1 MRGVRS
7 SPATCCWATTST
19 RCAGSR
25 PTAPTWR
32 WPGARRAHLPNRGPR
47 ELAAKPRSSRGDSV
61 VIQRKLEVTYVPFD
75 RTTRVPPGTT
85 LFSAAHWIGLPIDS
99 TCGGRG
105 TCGKCKVQVVKGL
118 ADAETADHRQLRPQE
133 IADGWRLSCQARIYE
148 DMVCEVPQLL
158 RVPKAATM
166 GLGRLDILDPN
177 VRKVYLE
184 LSQPSLEDQRS
195 DVARLKDALTDEGH
209 DMVAGVAVLRTLP
222 PVFREAGFRVTAVL
236 AGEHLVAVE
245 PGDTTSE
252 CYGVAF
258 DVGTTTLVGTLMNLR
273 TGMAASVLSTLNG
286 QAPFGADVISRIS
299 HGMNGP
305 GAIQELQEAVVTT
318 MNTILD
324 ELYRESGVLPAQT
337 YEAVVVGNVT
347 MLHLLL
353 GIDPTPLSMSPFT
366 PAFMDQLSVEA
377 RELGLRIH
385 PHGYVQTLPALG
397 AYVGADIVAGVLAT
411 GIVREDK
418 LRVFVDVGTNGEIV
432 LGTAQRALATA
443 APAGPAF
450 EGSQIK
456 CGMRATVGAIEGVQL
471 GDRVELQI
479 IGGDVPAEG
488 ICGSGLVDA
497 VAQLL
502 LAGLMD
508 HSGRLKLPGDVPDHP
523 LADRLIDIDGMRAF
537 LLADGVFL
545 TQRDIRELQ
554 FAKGSI
560 ATGIKVLMDI
570 LRVTAG
576 DLDEVLLGGS
586 FGSYLNPESAK
597 VIGLVPPVDVDRII
611 AVGNSA
617 GEGAK
622 IALLSYRERQVAFE
636 LPSRIE
642 YVELSGRTDF
652 NDSFISVLGFPQLE
666 TVS

>member
-1 MRGVRS
+1 MIS
-7 SPATCCWATTST
+7 
-19 RCAGSR
+19 
-25 PTAPTWR
+25 
-32 WPGARRAHLPNRGPR
+32 
-47 ELAAKPRSSRGDSV
+47 
-61 VIQRKLEVTYVPFD
+61 RKLEVTYLPFD

-85 LFSAAHWIGLPIDS
+85 VFSAAHWIGLPIDS

-105 TCGKCKVQVVKGL
+105 TCGKCKVRVLQGI
-118 ADAETADHRQLRPQE
+118 ADPDTADHRQLRPQE
-133 IADGWRLSCQARIYE
+133 IAEGWRLSCQAHIYE
-148 DMVCEVPQLL
+148 DMRCEVPQLL

-166 GLGRLDILDPN
+166 GLGRLVILDPN
-177 VRKVYLE
+177 VRKVFLE
-184 LSQPSLEDQRS
+184 LGEPSLEDQRS
-195 DVARLKDALTDEGH
+195 DIARLKDALTEEGL
-209 DMVAGVAVLRTLP
+209 DMVAGVAVLQTLP
-222 PVFREAGFRVTAVL
+222 AALRESGFRVTAIL
-236 AGEHLVAVE
+236 SGDRLVAVE
-245 PGDTTSE
+245 AGDTTGE

-258 DVGTTTLVGTLMNLR
+258 DVGTTTVVGTLMNLR

-305 GAIQELQEAVVTT
+305 DAIHELQHAVIST
-318 MNTILD
+318 MNSILA
-324 ELYRESGVLPAQT
+324 ELYRDAGVSPMQT
-337 YEAVVVGNVT
+337 YETVVVGNMT

-353 GIDPTPLSMSPFT
+353 GVDPSPLSVSPFT
-366 PAFMDQLSVEA
+366 PAFMEQLTVEA
-377 RELGLRIH
+377 DELGLHIH

-411 GIVREDK
+411 SVVREDK

-432 LGTAQRALATA
+432 LGSAQRALATA

-456 CGMRATVGAIEGVQL
+456 CGMRATSGAIEGVQL
-471 GDRVELQI
+471 TDRVELQV
-479 IGGDVPAEG
+479 IGGDVRAEG
-488 ICGSGLVDA
+488 LCGSGLVDV

-502 LAGLMD
+502 LSGLLD
-508 HSGRLKLPGDVPDHP
+508 HSGRLKTPDAVPDHP
-523 LADRLIDIDGMRAF
+523 LRDRLIDVDGMRAF
-537 LLADGVFL
+537 LLSDGVYL

-570 LRVTAG
+570 LGVTVD

-597 VIGLVPPVDVDRII
+597 IIGLVPPVDVDKII

-642 YVELSGRTDF
+642 YVELSGRSDF

-666 TVS
+666 AVR

>member
-1 MRGVRS
+1 M
-7 SPATCCWATTST
+7 
-19 RCAGSR
+19 
-25 PTAPTWR
+25 
-32 WPGARRAHLPNRGPR
+32 
-47 ELAAKPRSSRGDSV
+47 
-61 VIQRKLEVTYVPFD
+61 IQRKFEVTYLPFD
-75 RTTRVPPGTT
+75 RTTRVPAGTT
-85 LFSAAHWIGLPIDS
+85 VFSAAHWIGLPIDS

-105 TCGKCKVQVVKGL
+105 TCGKCKVRVVRGL
-118 ADAETADHRQLRPQE
+118 TEAETADHRQLRPQE
-133 IADGWRLSCQARIYE
+133 ITDGWRLSCQAHIHD
-148 DMVCEVPQLL
+148 DMTCEVPQLL

-166 GLGRLDILDPN
+166 GLGRLVILDPN
-177 VRKVYLE
+177 VRKVYFE
-184 LSQPSLEDQRS
+184 LAEPSLHDQRS
-195 DVARLKDALTDEGH
+195 DIARLRDALTAEGL
-209 DMVAGVAVLRTLP
+209 DMVVGVPVLRTLP
-222 PVFREAGFRVTAVL
+222 PVFREAGFKVTAVL
-236 AGEHLVAVE
+236 AGDRLVAVE
-245 PGDTTSE
+245 PGDTTGD
-252 CYGVAF
+252 CYGIAF

-305 GAIQELQEAVVTT
+305 EAIVELQAAVVAT
-318 MNTILD
+318 MNEILD
-324 ELYRESGVLPAQT
+324 ALYRETGVTPVRT

-353 GIDPTPLSMSPFT
+353 GVDPSPLSMSPFT
-366 PAFMDQLSVEA
+366 PAFMDELIVEA
-377 RELGLRIH
+377 SEVGLRIH
-385 PHGYVQTLPALG
+385 PHGYIQTLPALG

-411 GIVREDK
+411 GVVREDRV
-418 LRVFVDVGTNGEIV
+418 RVFVDVGTNGEIV
-432 LGTAQRALATA
+432 LGSAQRALATA

-456 CGMRATVGAIEGVQL
+456 CGMRATVGAIEGVTL
-471 GDRVELQI
+471 NERVELQV

-502 LAGLMD
+502 LAGLLD
-508 HSGRLKLPGDVPDHP
+508 HSGRLRLASDVPDHP
-523 LADRLIDIDGMRAF
+523 LGDRLIEIDGVRAF
-537 LLADGVFL
+537 LLADGVYL

-570 LRVTAG
+570 LGVGAE

-597 VIGLVPPVDVDRII
+597 IIGLVPPVDVDRII

-636 LPSRIE
+636 LPARVE
-642 YVELSGRTDF
+642 YVELSGRSDF
-652 NDSFISVLGFPQLE
+652 NDSFISVLGFPHLGSVDSPDE
-666 TVS
+666 RPISVAKTVDSRDYRP

>member
-1 MRGVRS
+1 M
-7 SPATCCWATTST
+7 
-19 RCAGSR
+19 
-25 PTAPTWR
+25 
-32 WPGARRAHLPNRGPR
+32 
-47 ELAAKPRSSRGDSV
+47 
-61 VIQRKLEVTYVPFD
+61 IQRKLEVTYRPFD

-105 TCGKCKVQVVKGL
+105 TCGKCKVRVVEGSS
-118 ADAETADHRQLRPQE
+118 EVTTADHRLLRKDE
-133 IADGWRLSCQARIYE
+133 VDNGWRLSCQARIYE
-148 DMVCEVPQLL
+148 DIACEVPQLL

-166 GLGRLDILDPN
+166 GLSRLVIIDPN

-184 LSQPSLEDQRS
+184 LTEPDLHDQRS
-195 DVARLKDALTDEGH
+195 DVTRLRDALTAEGH
-209 DMVAGVAVLRTLP
+209 DMSAGVPVLRTLP
-222 PVFREAGFRVTAVL
+222 KALREADFKVTAVL
-236 AGEHLVAVE
+236 AGEQLVAVE
-245 PGDTTSE
+245 PGDTTEE
-252 CYGVAF
+252 CFGVAF

-273 TGMAASVLSTLNG
+273 TGMAAAVRSTLNG

-299 HGMNGP
+299 HAMNG
-305 GAIQELQEAVVTT
+305 QESLDELKTAVVTT
-318 MNTILD
+318 MNGILD
-324 ELYRESGVLPAQT
+324 ELYREAGVTPERT

-347 MLHLLL
+347 MLHLLF
-353 GIDPTPLSMSPFT
+353 GIDPTPISMMPFT
-366 PAFMDQLSVEA
+366 PAFMDALSVPASEV
-377 RELGLRIH
+377 GLRIH
-385 PHGYVQTLPALG
+385 PAGYIQTLPALG
-397 AYVGADIVAGVLAT
+397 AYVGADIVSGVLAT
-411 GIVREDK
+411 GIAREDK

-432 LGTAQRALATA
+432 IGSSQRTLATA

-456 CGMRATVGAIEGVQL
+456 CGMRATDGAIEGVQL
-471 GDRVELQI
+471 GEGVELQV
-479 IGGDVPAEG
+479 IGGDVPALG
-488 ICGSGLVDA
+488 LCGSGLVDA

-502 LAGLMD
+502 NVGLLD
-508 HSGRLKLPGDVPDHP
+508 HSGRMLSASEAPPNHP
-523 LADRLIDIDGMRAF
+523 LADRLIEVDGVKAF
-537 LLADGVFL
+537 LLAEGVYL
-545 TQRDIRELQ
+545 SQRDVRELQ

-570 LRVTAG
+570 LGVSTS
-576 DLDEVLLGGS
+576 DLDEIFLGGS

-597 VIGLVPPVDVDRII
+597 IIGLVPPVEVDKII

-652 NDSFISVLGFPQLE
+652 NDAFVSVLRFPDLE
-666 TVS
+666 LVG

>member
-1 MRGVRS
+1 M
-7 SPATCCWATTST
+7 
-19 RCAGSR
+19 
-25 PTAPTWR
+25 
-32 WPGARRAHLPNRGPR
+32 
-47 ELAAKPRSSRGDSV
+47 
-61 VIQRKLEVTYVPFD
+61 IQRKLEVQYLPFD

-105 TCGKCKVQVVKGL
+105 TCGKCKVRVIQG
-118 ADAETADHRQLRPQE
+118 AAEVTTADHRQLLKEE
-133 IADGWRLSCQARIYE
+133 IEGGWRLSCQTRIYE

-166 GLGRLDILDPN
+166 GLGRLVILDPN

-184 LSQPSLEDQRS
+184 LAEPTLEDQRS
-195 DVARLKDALTDEGH
+195 DVLRLKEALTEEGH
-209 DMVAGVAVLRTLP
+209 DMVAGVPVLRTLP
-222 PVFREAGFRVTAVL
+222 SVLREAGFRITAVL
-236 AGEHLVAVE
+236 AGEHLVAIE
-245 PGDTTSE
+245 PGDTTGE
-252 CYGVAF
+252 CFGVAF

-305 GAIQELQEAVVTT
+305 DSIRELQTAVVTT
-318 MNTILD
+318 MNGILAA
-324 ELYRESGVLPAQT
+324 LYSETGVSPDRT
-337 YEAVVVGNVT
+337 YEAVAVGNAT
-347 MLHLLL
+347 MLHLLF
-353 GIDPTPLSMSPFT
+353 GIDPGPLAVMPFT
-366 PAFMDQLSVEA
+366 PAFMEPMSVVA
-377 RELGLRIH
+377 SDVGLDIH
-385 PHGYVQTLPALG
+385 PRGYIQTLPALG

-418 LRVFVDVGTNGEIV
+418 MRVFVDVGTNGEIV
-432 LGTAQRALATA
+432 LGNGQRALATA

-450 EGSQIK
+450 EGSQIR
-456 CGMRATVGAIEGVQL
+456 CGMRATDGAIEGVQL
-471 GDRVELQI
+471 GETVELQV
-479 IGGDVPAEG
+479 IGGDVPPEG

-502 LAGLMD
+502 LAGLLD
-508 HSGRLKLPGDVPDHP
+508 HSGRMKTAGDVPGHP
-523 LADRLIDIDGMRAF
+523 LRDRLIDVDGIRAF
-537 LLADGVFL
+537 LLADGVYL
-545 TQRDIRELQ
+545 TQKDIRELQ

-570 LRVTAG
+570 LGIETK

-597 VIGLVPPVDVDRII
+597 IIGLVPPVDVDRII

-636 LPSRIE
+636 LPARIE

-652 NDSFISVLGFPQLE
+652 NDAFVSVLGFPHLE
-666 TVS
+666 LVG

>member
-1 MRGVRS
+1 MI
-7 SPATCCWATTST
+7 A
-19 RCAGSR
+19 
-25 PTAPTWR
+25 
-32 WPGARRAHLPNRGPR
+32 
-47 ELAAKPRSSRGDSV
+47 
-61 VIQRKLEVTYVPFD
+61 RKLEVTYLPYD

-85 LFSAAHWIGLPIDS
+85 VFSAAHWIGLPIDS

-105 TCGKCKVQVVKGL
+105 TCGKCKVRVVHGL
-118 ADAETADHRQLRPQE
+118 TDAETADHRQLRPQE
-133 IADGWRLSCQARIYE
+133 IADGWRLSCQAHVHE
-148 DMVCEVPQLL
+148 DMTVEVPQLL

-166 GLGRLDILDPN
+166 GLGRLVILDPN
-177 VRKVYLE
+177 VRKVYFE
-184 LSQPSLEDQRS
+184 LAEPSLHDQRS
-195 DVARLKDALTDEGH
+195 DIARLRDALTAEGH
-209 DMVAGVAVLRTLP
+209 DMIAGVDVLRTLP
-222 PVFREAGFRVTAVL
+222 RVFREAGFKVTAVL
-236 AGEHLVAVE
+236 AGGQLVAVE
-245 PGDTTSE
+245 PGDTTDE

-273 TGMAASVLSTLNG
+273 TGMAASVRSTLNG

-305 GAIQELQEAVVTT
+305 EAIGELQHAVVAT
-318 MNTILD
+318 MNAILE
-324 ELYRESGVLPAQT
+324 ELYRETGVTAEQT

-353 GIDPTPLSMSPFT
+353 GVDPSPLSMSPFT
-366 PAFMDQLSVEA
+366 PAFMDQLAVEA
-377 RELGLRIH
+377 REIGLRVH

-411 GIVREDK
+411 GVVREDR

-432 LGTAQRALATA
+432 LGSAQRALATA

-456 CGMRATVGAIEGVQL
+456 CGMRATIGAIEGVQL
-471 GDRVELQI
+471 SERVELQV
-479 IGGDVPAEG
+479 IGGDVRAEG

-502 LAGLMD
+502 VAGLMD
-508 HSGRLKLPGDVPDHP
+508 HSGRLRTRDDVPNQP
-523 LADRLIDIDGMRAF
+523 LRDRLIDVDGVRAF
-537 LLADGVFL
+537 LLADGVYL

-570 LRVTAG
+570 LGVRAE

-597 VIGLVPPVDVDRII
+597 IIGLVPPVDVDRII

-642 YVELSGRTDF
+642 YVELSGRSDF
-652 NDSFISVLGFPQLE
+652 NDSFVSVLGFPQLE
-666 TVS
+666 GVR

>member
-1 MRGVRS
+1 MI
-7 SPATCCWATTST
+7 A
-19 RCAGSR
+19 
-25 PTAPTWR
+25 
-32 WPGARRAHLPNRGPR
+32 
-47 ELAAKPRSSRGDSV
+47 
-61 VIQRKLEVTYVPFD
+61 RKLEVKYLPFD

-105 TCGKCKVQVVKGL
+105 TCGKCKVRVVEGRT
-118 ADAETADHRQLRPQE
+118 DAETADHRLLRPTE

-148 DMVCEVPQLL
+148 DMTCEVPQLL

-166 GLGRLDILDPN
+166 GLGRLVILDPN

-184 LSQPSLEDQRS
+184 LSEPSLEDQRS

-222 PVFREAGFRVTAVL
+222 QVFRDAGFRITAVL
-236 AGEHLVAVE
+236 AGEHLIAVE
-245 PGDTTSE
+245 AGDTTGD

-305 GAIQELQEAVVTT
+305 DSVRELQAAVVST
-318 MNTILD
+318 MNSIMSA
-324 ELYRESGVLPAQT
+324 LYRDTGVAPDRT
-337 YEAVVVGNVT
+337 YEAVVVGNAT
-347 MLHLLL
+347 MLHLLF
-353 GIDPTPLSMSPFT
+353 GIDPSPLAVMPFT
-366 PAFMDQLSVEA
+366 PAFIEPLSVLA
-377 RELGLRIH
+377 SDVGLDIH
-385 PHGYVQTLPALG
+385 PRGYIQTLPALG

-411 GIVREDK
+411 SVVREDK

-432 LGTAQRALATA
+432 LGSAQRALATA

-450 EGSQIK
+450 EGSQIR
-456 CGMRATVGAIEGVQL
+456 CGMRATDGAIEGVQL
-471 GDRVELQI
+471 GDTVELQV
-479 IGGDVPAEG
+479 IGGDVPAQG

-502 LAGLMD
+502 LAGLLD
-508 HSGRLKLPGDVPDHP
+508 HSGRMKTSEDVPGHP
-523 LADRLIDIDGMRAF
+523 LRDRLIEVDGVRAF
-537 LLADGVFL
+537 LLAEGVYL
-545 TQRDIRELQ
+545 SQKDIRELQ

-570 LRVTAG
+570 LGVETK

-597 VIGLVPPVDVDRII
+597 IIGLVPPVDVDRII

-636 LPSRIE
+636 LPARIE
-642 YVELSGRTDF
+642 YIELSGRTDF
-652 NDSFISVLGFPQLE
+652 NDAFVSVLGFPHLE
-666 TVS
+666 LVG

>member
-1 MRGVRS
+1 
-7 SPATCCWATTST
+7 
-19 RCAGSR
+19 
-25 PTAPTWR
+25 
-32 WPGARRAHLPNRGPR
+32 
-47 ELAAKPRSSRGDSV
+47 
-61 VIQRKLEVTYVPFD
+61 VIQRKFEVRYLPFE
-75 RTTRVPPGTT
+75 RVTRVPGGTT
-85 LFSAAHWIGLPIDS
+85 VFSAAHWIGLPIDS

-105 TCGKCKVQVVKGL
+105 TCGKCKVRIVHGL
-118 ADAETADHRQLRPQE
+118 TDAETADHRQLRPQE
-133 IADGWRLSCQARIYE
+133 IADGWRLSCQARIHE
-148 DMVCEVPQLL
+148 DMTCEVPQLL

-166 GLGRLDILDPN
+166 GLGRLVILDPN
-177 VRKVYLE
+177 VRKVFLALGE
-184 LSQPSLEDQRS
+184 PSLHDQRS
-195 DVARLKDALTDEGH
+195 DVARLRDALTVEGL
-209 DMVAGVAVLRTLP
+209 DMVASVPVLRTLP
-222 PVFREAGFRVTAVL
+222 AAMRAADFRVTAVL
-236 AGEHLVAVE
+236 SGDQLVAVE
-245 PGDTTSE
+245 GGDTTGE
-252 CYGVAF
+252 CFGVAF

-273 TGMAASVLSTLNG
+273 TGMAASVRSTLNG

-305 GAIQELQEAVVTT
+305 EAIVELQQAVVAT
-318 MNTILD
+318 MNSVLD
-324 ELYRESGVLPAQT
+324 ELYLETGVSPERT

-353 GIDPTPLSMSPFT
+353 GVDPSPLSMSPFT
-366 PAFMDQLSVEA
+366 PAFMDELAVEA
-377 RELGLRIH
+377 REIGLRIH

-411 GIVREDK
+411 GLVREDRV
-418 LRVFVDVGTNGEIV
+418 RVFVDVGTNGEIV
-432 LGTAQRALATA
+432 LGSAQRALATA

-456 CGMRATVGAIEGVQL
+456 CGMRATVGAIEGVTL
-471 GDRVELQI
+471 GDRVELQV

-497 VAQLL
+497 VAQML
-502 LAGLMD
+502 LAGLLD
-508 HSGRLKLPGDVPDHP
+508 HSGRMRARDDVPGHP
-523 LADRLIDIDGMRAF
+523 LRDRLIEVDGVRAF
-537 LLADGVFL
+537 LLADGVYL

-570 LRVTAG
+570 LGVRTE

-597 VIGLVPPVDVDRII
+597 IIGLVPPVDVDRII

-636 LPSRIE
+636 LRSRIE
-642 YVELSGRTDF
+642 YVELSGRSDF
-652 NDSFISVLGFPQLE
+652 NDSFVSVLAFPQLE
-666 TVS
+666 TVR

>member
-1 MRGVRS
+1 MI
-7 SPATCCWATTST
+7 A
-19 RCAGSR
+19 
-25 PTAPTWR
+25 
-32 WPGARRAHLPNRGPR
+32 
-47 ELAAKPRSSRGDSV
+47 
-61 VIQRKLEVTYVPFD
+61 RKLEVTYLPFD

-85 LFSAAHWIGLPIDS
+85 VFSAAHWIGLPIDS

-105 TCGKCKVQVVKGL
+105 TCGKCKVRVIRGRQ
-118 ADAETADHRQLRPQE
+118 DPETADHRQLRPQE

-148 DMVCEVPQLL
+148 DMTCEVPQLL

-166 GLGRLDILDPN
+166 GLGRLVILDPN

-184 LSQPSLEDQRS
+184 LSEPTMDDQRS
-195 DVARLKDALTDEGH
+195 DVARLKEALTTEGH

-222 PVFREAGFRVTAVL
+222 TVFREAGFHVTAVL

-245 PGDTTSE
+245 PGDTTGE

-471 GDRVELQI
+471 GDRVELQV

-502 LAGLMD
+502 LAGLLD
-508 HSGRLKLPGDVPDHP
+508 HSGRLRTRGDVAGHP
-523 LADRLIDIDGMRAF
+523 LADRLIEIDGVRAF
-537 LLADGVFL
+537 LLADGVYL

-570 LRVTAG
+570 LGVKAA
-576 DLDEVLLGGS
+576 DLDQVLLGGS

-597 VIGLVPPVDVDRII
+597 IIGLVPPVDVDRII

-642 YVELSGRTDF
+642 YVELSGRSDF
-652 NDSFISVLGFPQLE
+652 NDSFVSVLGFPQLE
-666 TVS
+666 AVI

>member
-1 MRGVRS
+1 
-7 SPATCCWATTST
+7 
-19 RCAGSR
+19 
-25 PTAPTWR
+25 
-32 WPGARRAHLPNRGPR
+32 
-47 ELAAKPRSSRGDSV
+47 
-61 VIQRKLEVTYVPFD
+61 
-75 RTTRVPPGTT
+75 

-105 TCGKCKVQVVKGL
+105 TCGKCKVRVIEGRT
-118 ADAETADHRQLRPQE
+118 DAETADHRLLRPAE
-133 IADGWRLSCQARIYE
+133 IEDGWRLSCQARIYA

-166 GLGRLDILDPN
+166 GLGRLVILDPN

-184 LSQPSLEDQRS
+184 LSEPSLEDQRG

-222 PVFREAGFRVTAVL
+222 QVFRDSGFRITAVL

-245 PGDTTSE
+245 AGDTTGD
-252 CYGVAF
+252 CFGVAF

-305 GAIQELQEAVVTT
+305 DSVLELQAAVVST
-318 MNTILD
+318 MNGIMSA
-324 ELYRESGVLPAQT
+324 LYSETGVTPDRT
-337 YEAVVVGNVT
+337 YEAVVVGNAT
-347 MLHLLL
+347 MLHLLF
-353 GIDPTPLSMSPFT
+353 GIDPSPLAVMPFT
-366 PAFMDQLSVEA
+366 PAFMEPMSVLA
-377 RELGLRIH
+377 SDVGLDIH
-385 PHGYVQTLPALG
+385 PRGYIQTLPALG

-418 LRVFVDVGTNGEIV
+418 MRVFVDVGTNGEIV
-432 LGTAQRALATA
+432 LGNGQRALATA

-450 EGSQIK
+450 EGSQIR
-456 CGMRATVGAIEGVQL
+456 CGMRATDGAIEGVQL
-471 GDRVELQI
+471 GDTVELQV
-479 IGGDVPAEG
+479 IGGDVPPEG

-502 LAGLMD
+502 LAGLLD
-508 HSGRLKLPGDVPDHP
+508 HSGRMKTAGDVPGHP
-523 LADRLIDIDGMRAF
+523 LGDRLIDVDGIRAF
-537 LLADGVFL
+537 LLADGVYL
-545 TQRDIRELQ
+545 TQKDIRELQ

-570 LRVTAG
+570 LGIETK

-597 VIGLVPPVDVDRII
+597 IIGLVPPVEVDRII

-636 LPSRIE
+636 LPARIE

-652 NDSFISVLGFPQLE
+652 NDAFVSVLGFPHLE
-666 TVS
+666 LVGS

>member
-1 MRGVRS
+1 MI
-7 SPATCCWATTST
+7 A
-19 RCAGSR
+19 
-25 PTAPTWR
+25 
-32 WPGARRAHLPNRGPR
+32 
-47 ELAAKPRSSRGDSV
+47 
-61 VIQRKLEVTYVPFD
+61 RKLEVNYLPFD

-85 LFSAAHWIGLPIDS
+85 VFSAAHWIGLPIDS

-105 TCGKCKVQVVKGL
+105 TCGKCKVRVLRGL
-118 ADAETADHRQLRPQE
+118 ADPETADHRQLRSQE
-133 IADGWRLSCQARIYE
+133 IDEGWRLSCQAHIYE
-148 DMVCEVPQLL
+148 DMTVEVPQLL

-166 GLGRLDILDPN
+166 GLGRLVILDPN
-177 VRKVYLE
+177 VRKVFLE
-184 LSQPSLEDQRS
+184 LAEPSLHDQRS
-195 DVARLKDALTDEGH
+195 DVARLKDALTAEGH
-209 DMVAGVAVLRTLP
+209 DMVAGVSVLRTLP
-222 PVFREAGFRVTAVL
+222 QVFREAGFRVTAVL
-236 AGEHLVAVE
+236 AGEHLVAIE
-245 PGDTTSE
+245 PGDTTGD

-258 DVGTTTLVGTLMNLR
+258 DVGTTTVVGTLMNLR
-273 TGMAASVLSTLNG
+273 SGMAASVLSTLNG

-305 GAIQELQEAVVTT
+305 EAIDELQQAVVTT

-324 ELYRESGVLPAQT
+324 ELYRETGVAPRQT

-353 GIDPTPLSMSPFT
+353 GVDPSPLSMSPFT
-366 PAFMDQLSVEA
+366 PAFMDQLNVEA
-377 RELGLRIH
+377 REVGLHIH
-385 PHGYVQTLPALG
+385 PHGYIQTLPALG

-411 GIVREDK
+411 GVAREDR
-418 LRVFVDVGTNGEIV
+418 LRVLVDVGTNGEIV
-432 LGTAQRALATA
+432 LGSAQRALATA

-450 EGSQIK
+450 EGSQIR
-456 CGMRATVGAIEGVQL
+456 CGMRATTGAIEGVTL
-471 GDRVELQI
+471 GDRVELQV
-479 IGGDVPAEG
+479 IGGDVRPEG
-488 ICGSGLVDA
+488 ICGSGLVDV

-502 LAGLMD
+502 LTGLMD
-508 HSGRLKLPGDVPDHP
+508 HSGRLKALDDVPDNP
-523 LADRLIDIDGMRAF
+523 LRDRLIDVDGVRAF
-537 LLADGVFL
+537 LLADGVYL

-570 LRVTAG
+570 LGVTAG
-576 DLDEVLLGGS
+576 DLDEVLLAGS

-597 VIGLVPPVDVDRII
+597 VIGLVPPLDVDRII

-642 YVELSGRTDF
+642 YVELSGRSDF

-666 TVS
+666 RVR